1 MSDTPLTD
9 KAASQMANEYDSEI
23 VNASFARSLER
34 VARQMADAI
43 RLYELRT
50 DYTTEINGRNAM
62 HSALTAWRE
71 LEKTK

>member
-34 VARQMADAI
+34 AARQMAEALQGMRTSDDHDYDA
-43 RLYELRT
+43 RE
-50 DYTTEINGRNAM
+50 M
-62 HSALTAWRE
+62 ALNAWRE